1 MHKMMVVGQ
10 GLAPAEYGTSKPVPY
25 GEKFVYSPTN
35 YNLFNSL
42 VKLIHIWYNQNTKKA
57 INKKGKQK

>member
-25 GEKFVYSPTN
+25 GGIIVYIPTN
-35 YNLFNSL
+35 YNLL
-42 VKLIHIWYNQNTKKA
+42 VN
-57 INKKGKQK
+57 